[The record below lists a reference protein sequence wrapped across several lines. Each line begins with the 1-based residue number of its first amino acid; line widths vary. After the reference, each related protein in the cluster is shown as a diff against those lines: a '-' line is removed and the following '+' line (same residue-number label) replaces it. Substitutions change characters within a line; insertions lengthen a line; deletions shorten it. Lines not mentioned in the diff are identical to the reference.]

1 MGRAWNEVH
10 RAALLLAG
18 AALSAALLSGLAEA
32 QTAGAPAGPEVPSF
46 TPPPGALIAPSKEP
60 TLTVLHTGYVVG
72 YVEPCGCKLN
82 PAGGLG
88 RRAWLYD
95 QIQSN
100 FPGSAIV
107 QLDVGNLSDNPT
119 PVGELRTTA
128 LIEGMNRLGFSAA
141 NVGERD
147 LALGY
152 DDFHRKT
159 GAAKFPFVS
168 SNIVD
173 RDTREPV
180 FKPFVILEADVPAT
194 KDKVRVGVLG
204 VARFNPVFLKAGPD
218 GSHMV
223 ILPPLEAVK
232 RYLEEVRKSSDV
244 VVLMAAIHK
253 DDAHIIAQE
262 TEGIDLILGTYGA
275 IYSTQEE
282 VEGDTVISYAGNQGR
297 RIGET
302 RVFLGEDR
310 SIQKTLS
317 FMHELNARYPAN
329 PEMEQFVLETVRK
342 LGEREGEAEGV
353 EDDAKTEASGA
364 S

>member
-1 MGRAWNEVH
+1 VLAA
-10 RAALLLAG
+10 AALC
-18 AALSAALLSGLAEA
+18 AAWLSGPAAA
-32 QTAGAPAGPEVPSF
+32 QTAGAPAGPEVPSYL
-46 TPPPGALIAPSKEP
+46 PPPGALIAPGKDP
-60 TLTVLHTGYVVG
+60 TLTILHTGYVVG

-119 PVGELRTTA
+119 PTGDLRTTA
-128 LIEGMNRLGFSAA
+128 LVEGMNRLGFSAA

-152 DDFHRKT
+152 DDFQRKT
-159 GAAKFPFVS
+159 GAANFPFVS

-180 FKPFVILEADVPAT
+180 FKPFVILEAEVPAT
-194 KDKVRVGVLG
+194 QQKVRVGVLG
-204 VARFNPVFLKAGPD
+204 VARFNPVFLKAGPS
-218 GSHMV
+218 GTHMV
-223 ILPPLEAVK
+223 ILPPLEAVR
-232 RYLEEVRKSSDV
+232 RYLEEVRKSADV

-275 IYSTQEE
+275 IYSVQEE

-310 SIQKTLS
+310 SIAKTLS

-342 LGEREGEAEGV
+342 VGARGGETEGV
-353 EDDAKTEASGA
+353 DGAADDGKPEGSGA